1 MIDRRE
7 HSRMTVVKNAVLYY
21 RDGQYS
27 VPCILLDHSEAGAK
41 IRIDNLSECPPMDD
55 LHSLLTSD
63 TSHPCRCVWTNRNEL
78 GIEYIEGDTSH
89 A

>member
-1 MIDRRE
+1 
-7 HSRMTVVKNAVLYY
+7 VVKNAVLYY